1 MSILE
6 IESDYV
12 LLPDESISKD
22 RIPKHAKNLPFL
34 ITLTCISSLG
44 GFLDG
49 YSTSVIGGAL
59 IYIRSE
65 LDLTD
70 FAVSII
76 VSITILGAL
85 VGSIAAGVVA
95 DKVGR
100 RTAILLSDLL
110 FALGAVLT
118 VVYPVLELII

>member
-6 IESDYV
+6 IESDYAQ
-12 LLPDESISKD
+12 LPDESICKD

-34 ITLTCISSLG
+34 ITITCISSLA

-49 YSTSVIGGAL
+49 YSTSVISGAL

-65 LDLTD
+65 LDLSE
-70 FAVSII
+70 FAVSLI

-85 VGSIAAGVVA
+85 FGSIAAGVIA

-100 RTAILLSDLL
+100 RSAILLSDLL

-118 VVYPVLELII
+118 VV